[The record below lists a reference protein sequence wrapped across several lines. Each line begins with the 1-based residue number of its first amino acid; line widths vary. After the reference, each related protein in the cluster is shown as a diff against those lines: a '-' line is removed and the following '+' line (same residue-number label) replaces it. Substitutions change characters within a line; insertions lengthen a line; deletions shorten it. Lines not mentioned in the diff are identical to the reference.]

1 MVIMLCKLSISF
13 SEFLFYPSLKNTL
26 ILTHFFPT
34 FLSFFYISL
43 MPRPRS
49 PFEMALYQFQV
60 CKRIEDTHCIDSHL
74 YSGVISEQLPCFM
87 QGKCVRP
94 VLKS

>member
-1 MVIMLCKLSISF
+1 
-13 SEFLFYPSLKNTL
+13 
-26 ILTHFFPT
+26 
-34 FLSFFYISL
+34 
-43 MPRPRS
+43 MPRPRL